1 MDNDVVIGLLGS
13 AVLAYLVPKVA
24 PYIDMLIRKA
34 SNFLVRDVPT
44 SVKGV
49 FRKRR
54 LRRLKGI
61 LEIRFNDDAV
71 MFQMMKAQ
79 TYFLLFWGAIGFYL
93 ILLFLGPLV
102 KLIEANTTLAM
113 ISVIPIYIAEYFW
126 LVESRKVKN
135 LVKMRGYKRITG

>member
-1 MDNDVVIGLLGS
+1 MDNDVIVGLVGS
-13 AVLAYLVPKVA
+13 ALLAYLVPKVA
-24 PYIDMLIRKA
+24 PHIDLLIRTI
-34 SNFLVRDVPT
+34 SNFLVRDVPS
-44 SVKGV
+44 SVKGI

-54 LRRLKGI
+54 LKRLRVI

-71 MFQMMKAQ
+71 MFQMMKTH

-102 KLIEANTTLAM
+102 SLIEANSTLAM
-113 ISVIPIYIAEYFW
+113 FCVLPIYVAEYFW

-135 LVKMRGYKRITG
+135 LVKMRGYKRITK

>member
-1 MDNDVVIGLLGS
+1 MDKNVVIGLLGS
-13 AVLAYLVPKVA
+13 AILAYIVPKLA
-24 PYIDMLIRKA
+24 PYIDSFVKKL

-44 SVKGV
+44 GIKGV

-54 LRRLKGI
+54 LNRLKGI

-71 MFQMMKAQ
+71 MFQMMKAH

-102 KLIEANTTLAM
+102 SLIEANSTLAM
-113 ISVIPIYIAEYFW
+113 FCVLPIYVAEYFW

-135 LVKMRGYKRITG
+135 LVKMRGYKRITQ